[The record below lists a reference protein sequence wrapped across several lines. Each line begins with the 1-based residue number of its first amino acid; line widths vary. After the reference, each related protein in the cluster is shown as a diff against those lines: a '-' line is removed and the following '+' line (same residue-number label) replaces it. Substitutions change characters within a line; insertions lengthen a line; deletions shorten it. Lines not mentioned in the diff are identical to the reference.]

1 MTKPRLLFDA
11 NVIYRL
17 IRDCPE
23 KALDIL
29 IEGTTISLAYYE
41 LGNALWRE
49 AHLLKRISIEE
60 AKKSLS
66 LMYAMLL
73 RMQVEEVDSEGIE
86 ILQTAHKCNLTFYDS
101 SYLVEA
107 KKTSKI
113 LVTDD
118 NKLAKAAEPLGVQ
131 TLSSNTLTARQEYK
145 GQIAELTDLS
155 LHQQQTCSSSNKRSS
170 SLDEICIK
178 ATTTS
183 I

>member
-1 MTKPRLLFDA
+1 MTEQQLLFDA
-11 NVIYRL
+11 NAIYRL

-23 KALDIL
+23 KALDKL

-60 AKKSLS
+60 AQKSLS
-66 LMYAMLL
+66 LMYAMLA
-73 RMQVEEVDSEGIE
+73 RMQVVKVDDEQGIE

-101 SYLVEA
+101 AYLVEA

-118 NKLAKAAEPLGVQ
+118 NKLAKAAEILGVE
-131 TLSSNTLTARQEYK
+131 TLSSNILTASQE
-145 GQIAELTDLS
+145 
-155 LHQQQTCSSSNKRSS
+155 HKR
-170 SLDEICIK
+170 
-178 ATTTS
+178 
-183 I
+183 

>member
-1 MTKPRLLFDA
+1 MTEPKLLFDA

-23 KALDIL
+23 KALDML
-29 IEGTTISLAYYE
+29 MEGTTINLAYYE

-60 AKKSLS
+60 AEKSLS
-66 LMYAMLL
+66 LMYAMLV
-73 RMQVEEVDSEGIE
+73 RMQVEEVDGEQGIE

-101 SYLVEA
+101 AYLVES

-118 NKLAKAAEPLGVQ
+118 NKLAKVAEILGVQ
-131 TLSSNTLTARQEYK
+131 THSSNTLTARQEHK
-145 GQIAELTDLS
+145 E
-155 LHQQQTCSSSNKRSS
+155 
-170 SLDEICIK
+170 
-178 ATTTS
+178 
-183 I
+183 